1 MRDSDIVALLAAGER
16 KGLEA
21 AYTAYAARIYDYAH
35 SMLRQAD
42 GTAAADVTHDTFLIA
57 LAKASGLRDPDRF
70 RSWLYAIARNEC
82 LRVLR
87 QSKRT
92 DPLPSEDQ
100 QPGKDRTRQGSPDM
114 AADLSRSELGELVHA
129 AAAGLSPKDREVFD
143 LGMRH
148 DLQAGEIAKALGVS
162 ENAAHAML
170 SRVRGQFKKSLGA
183 LSVARSGRRTCA
195 VLDGLLSGWDGSFA
209 PLWRKRIARHVE
221 HCKSCS
227 KVQGRELSPA
237 ALLTLAPLLGAP
249 VLVRERL
256 FGPDLDLV
264 SADTSKPVSVDTT
277 TALVGIGRRLAD
289 RSGPF
294 APDGFPGQAVGGR
307 RRAAALVLTAML
319 MVVVGG
325 GWWFTRGDAVPELE
339 SAAPTSI
346 VSSSIGAPYS
356 LQPGETLSTSA
367 ATKGP
372 LKSDSATAPPS
383 DTASIPGTPPQSGPS
398 SPTSAPN
405 SVPSSDPT
413 TATSSPGTVPSSVLT
428 TSSSSGTLAITPTSL
443 TMRRGAS
450 STVRLTA
457 QGSTVDW
464 AATREGAAGTYTSLS
479 QYSGTLAGGASTA
492 VTITVSSATPSTI
505 TQLVVVFGPGDK
517 RVVITLA

>member
-16 KGLEA
+16 RGLEA
-21 AYTAYAARIYDYAH
+21 AYTGYADRIYDYAH

-57 LAKASGLRDPDRF
+57 LAKAPGLRDPELL

-92 DPLPSEDQ
+92 DPLTYDE
-100 QPGKDRTRQGSPDM
+100 QPGQGAGPGSADV

-170 SRVRGQFKKSLGA
+170 SRVRGQFKRSLGA
-183 LSVARSGRRTCA
+183 LSVARNGRRTCA
-195 VLDGLLSGWDGSFA
+195 ALDGLLTGWDGSFA

-221 HCKSCS
+221 HCKACS
-227 KVQGRELSPA
+227 QVQGRELSPA

-249 VLVRERL
+249 ALVRERL

-264 SADTSKPVSVDTT
+264 SVDTTTSASVDTT

-294 APDGFPGQAVGGR
+294 APDGFPGQAGGGR
-307 RRAAALVLTAML
+307 RRAAALALSAML
-319 MVVVGG
+319 LVVVGG
-325 GWWFTRGDAVPELE
+325 GWWFTRGDAVPETE
-339 SAAPTSI
+339 SAPPTPI
-346 VSSSIGAPYS
+346 ASSTSGAPYA
-356 LQPGETLSTSA
+356 LQPGETLSTASA
-367 ATKGP
+367 N
-372 LKSDSATAPPS
+372 KSPTETSSTGSPSATPS
-383 DTASIPGTPPQSGPS
+383 TLSTTPPGGPSSSTS
-398 SPTSAPN
+398 SPTSG
-405 SVPSSDPT
+405 PSNGQ
-413 TATSSPGTVPSSVLT
+413 TSASPSTLPGSVLT
-428 TSSSSGTLAITPTSL
+428 TSSSSGTLVVTPTSL
-443 TMRRGAS
+443 TVRRGAS
-450 STVRLTA
+450 GTVRLTA
-457 QGSTVDW
+457 HNSTVDW
-464 AATREGAAGTYTSLS
+464 AASRQGAAATYTSLS
-479 QYSGTLAGGASTA
+479 RYSGTLAGGASTS
-492 VTITVSSATPSTI
+492 VTITVSPATPRSV
-505 TQLVVVFGPGDK
+505 TQLVVVFGPGD
-517 RVVITLA
+517 RQVVITLA